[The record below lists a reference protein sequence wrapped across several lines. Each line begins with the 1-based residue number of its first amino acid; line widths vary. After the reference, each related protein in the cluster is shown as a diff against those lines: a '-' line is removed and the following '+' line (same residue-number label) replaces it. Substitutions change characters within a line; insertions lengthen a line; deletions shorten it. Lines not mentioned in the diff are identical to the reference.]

1 MIRTLRPS
9 FRGPRVSCLEITSKR
24 KTSVCRKYGIY
35 KSARQFHRSEVDFHF
50 FLFPSQ
56 FDLLEPV
63 DVMYDPHLLAP
74 PQERPRRTRSHS
86 LKSMSQPNLL
96 TPRTK
101 RINSLPSKPVIPP
114 YITIQGCHDIQYS
127 HSDEEE
133 LSCDSNDSMGKRKE
147 KGFLKSFPLGL
158 LPFT

>member
-1 MIRTLRPS
+1 MERTEQGKL
-9 FRGPRVSCLEITSKR
+9 
-24 KTSVCRKYGIY
+24 
-35 KSARQFHRSEVDFHF
+35 
-50 FLFPSQ
+50 
-56 FDLLEPV
+56 FDLYEPA

-114 YITIQGCHDIQYS
+114 YITIQGCHDIQDS

-133 LSCDSNDSMGKRKE
+133 LRCDRNDSMAWYTPVVGLSCSLVMYAWSCALSYYSTTWRSGSRKREGSESADLVRMPEINPRRWKMV
-147 KGFLKSFPLGL
+147 
-158 LPFT
+158 